1 MTEYLFLDK
10 TSKPTDE
17 NLKDV
22 LSNTFKYWKEIK
34 DDISNKYGQIIPEW
48 KFYDKK
54 TGWTM
59 KNMLKKRN
67 LFFFKPYKG
76 YFKLTFV
83 FGDKAVSAIEKSKIS
98 DEIIQ
103 EIRSE
108 KKYMEGRV
116 LTVTVSTKSDL
127 QNIFKLIEIKIMNK

>member
-1 MTEYLFLDK
+1 MIEYLFLDK
-10 TSKPTDE
+10 TTKPKDE
-17 NLKDV
+17 NLKEV
-22 LSNTFKYWKEIK
+22 LSDKYKYWAAIKEK
-34 DDISNKYGQIIPEW
+34 TSTKYGEVIPEW

-76 YFKLTFV
+76 YFNLTFV
-83 FGDKAVSAIEKSKIS
+83 FGDKAASEIEKSDIS
-98 DEIIQ
+98 EELIQ
-103 EIRSE
+103 EICSS

-116 LTVTVSTKSDL
+116 LTVKVTKKSDL
-127 QNIFKLIEIKIMNK
+127 RNIYKLIDVKIQN

>member
-1 MTEYLFLDK
+1 
-10 TSKPTDE
+10 
-17 NLKDV
+17 
-22 LSNTFKYWKEIK
+22 
-34 DDISNKYGQIIPEW
+34 
-48 KFYDKK
+48 
-54 TGWTM
+54 
-59 KNMLKKRN
+59 
-67 LFFFKPYKG
+67 
-76 YFKLTFV
+76 LTFV